1 MITRLALALL
11 AIVVTSLPVRAQ
23 IIPICGDANNDG
35 DITVGD
41 ATSALRVAV
50 QLPGTCPLAVCDVN
64 ADDRLS
70 VTDAV
75 NILRNAAV
83 LPAVVACKDV
93 TGGN

>member
-1 MITRLALALL
+1 MRLALAMLVIVL
-11 AIVVTSLPVRAQ
+11 ASQPVCAQ

-35 DITVGD
+35 DIAVGD
-41 ATSALRVAV
+41 AVSALRVAA

-75 NILRNAAV
+75 NILRNAAA
-83 LPAVVACKDV
+83 LPAVVNCKDV